1 MRETLLSAASD
12 EKYLGV
18 QIGFFSILH
27 TWGQKLNLHP
37 HLHCVIPGGGYSRE
51 TKTWRASPENYFL
64 PVKVLQKRFRSLFL
78 LGLKR
83 LYKEEMLILRDP
95 LIVPSDFWNL
105 IDKLF
110 GIDWVVY
117 LKESFKNSDSVIKY
131 LARHTHRI
139 AISNHRIIGVEN
151 GEVLFSYKDYSDRN
165 KKKIS
170 ALEVNEFI
178 QRFMNHVV
186 PPRYVRIRY
195 YGLMSNRNKKMN
207 LEMVR
212 EYYQISPREKE
223 GEMVRSWDAIY
234 MSVTGCDPHLCPHC
248 KVGEMITTL
257 VIPGRG
263 GKSPPAISA

>member
-1 MRETLLSAASD
+1 
-12 EKYLGV
+12 
-18 QIGFFSILH
+18 
-27 TWGQKLNLHP
+27 
-37 HLHCVIPGGGYSRE
+37 
-51 TKTWRASPENYFL
+51 
-64 PVKVLQKRFRSLFL
+64 
-78 LGLKR
+78 
-83 LYKEEMLILRDP
+83 
-95 LIVPSDFWNL
+95 
-105 IDKLF
+105 
-110 GIDWVVY
+110 
-117 LKESFKNSDSVIKY
+117 
-131 LARHTHRI
+131 
-139 AISNHRIIGVEN
+139 
-151 GEVLFSYKDYSDRN
+151 
-165 KKKIS
+165 
-170 ALEVNEFI
+170 
-178 QRFMNHVV
+178 MNHVV

>member
-1 MRETLLSAASD
+1 VESVPGKLFPSGQGSSETILFTVSA
-12 EKYLGV
+12 GI
-18 QIGFFSILH
+18 Q
-27 TWGQKLNLHP
+27 
-37 HLHCVIPGGGYSRE
+37 
-51 TKTWRASPENYFL
+51 
-64 PVKVLQKRFRSLFL
+64 
-78 LGLKR
+78 R
-83 LYKEEMLILRDP
+83 LYKEEMLIIRDP

-195 YGLMSNRNKKMN
+195 YGLMSNRNKTVN
-207 LEMVR
+207 LNLAR
-212 EYYQISPREKE
+212 EYYQIPPKEKE
-223 GEMVRSWDAIY
+223 EESPKSWDAIC

-248 KVGEMITTL
+248 KVGEMITTSGFSL
-257 VIPGRG
+257 GFFIKKEFNE
-263 GKSPPAISA
+263 KSSRPLTAAPSVAPRIGALIS